1 MNKSPLVHYGAKWW
15 VFDFNEETTFPQLHD
30 ASMVP
35 ENLRC
40 LEDCFDK
47 YIDDSE
53 VQRICSLIGLDR
65 QVPTHTKEGYDLVQ
79 SNFSDLVNW
88 PNKLSAPLPLNP
100 NLDCLVYYETK
111 ERKGCREENS
121 GVCNFIPQQIDPEL
135 RYSRRQKLDNDIN
148 TTLTLTYDYRP
159 FHLRASTPV
168 TRAIEVCALAK
179 VIQFHRVSEYVGSEF
194 KTPEAASLFDS
205 PSTCDHF
212 MPDIFG
218 SLCSCVGSCA
228 PRNYDPTSEADPNLI
243 LHFQTHRGLWGCQDA
258 CKQTENC
265 EFYTHSKL
273 SYFEEQDKYADIPG
287 DPVFHCFLWKKC
299 DNFFVPV
306 QLAWLDL
313 RSGPKDCTLYN
324 QMCGTKLLWWTHLA
338 TQQYHV
344 QRQQTRH
351 VVSR

>member
-1 MNKSPLVHYGAKWW
+1 
-15 VFDFNEETTFPQLHD
+15 
-30 ASMVP
+30 
-35 ENLRC
+35 
-40 LEDCFDK
+40 
-47 YIDDSE
+47 
-53 VQRICSLIGLDR
+53 
-65 QVPTHTKEGYDLVQ
+65 
-79 SNFSDLVNW
+79 
-88 PNKLSAPLPLNP
+88 
-100 NLDCLVYYETK
+100 
-111 ERKGCREENS
+111 
-121 GVCNFIPQQIDPEL
+121 
-135 RYSRRQKLDNDIN
+135 
-148 TTLTLTYDYRP
+148 
-159 FHLRASTPV
+159 
-168 TRAIEVCALAK
+168 
-179 VIQFHRVSEYVGSEF
+179 
-194 KTPEAASLFDS
+194 
-205 PSTCDHF
+205 

-324 QMCGTKLLWWTHLA
+324 QMCPIVWDKTTVVDPSGYTAIPCSETTDKTCGFEVEYL
-338 TQQYHV
+338 HV
-344 QRQQTRH
+344 NFDDFLFWEIIHFDIQ
-351 VVSR
+351 SSGDCFA